1 MRHAPQYRS
10 VCLTNGV
17 YHISPGRHAG
27 RVDAIVR
34 HRDQAGHQRHHF
46 PEPAIPSSKS
56 LAPAKLRRVPGYR
69 ALAEAITE
77 RVLAGEMRAGDPLPT
92 EMELC
97 EAFGVNRST
106 VREAIRVL
114 EEARLL
120 HRESA
125 KRLVVSHPSPEDIG
139 QQFERMLRL
148 QEISFEELFEAVSVV
163 EPPMI
168 RLAAMRRSPAL
179 LDELAGVLA
188 RIESF
193 VADGTAPTELNA
205 EFSNLVARMS
215 GNRAL
220 MLAHGQLNGRSYR
233 RFQTFVFENVAVAGE
248 RLLVARRAI
257 LAALRAGDADE
268 AERWMR
274 RQIRDFRRGYELA
287 LAGRAPTA
295 SRAARTSAWP
305 AADSGACGGSGS
317 PTS

>member
-1 MRHAPQYRS
+1 M
-10 VCLTNGV
+10 
-17 YHISPGRHAG
+17 
-27 RVDAIVR
+27 
-34 HRDQAGHQRHHF
+34 
-46 PEPAIPSSKS
+46 
-56 LAPAKLRRVPGYR
+56 
-69 ALAEAITE
+69 LAEAITE
-77 RVLAGEMRAGDPLPT
+77 RVLAGEMREGDPLPT

-163 EPPMI
+163 EPPIMH
-168 RLAAMRRSPAL
+168 LAAMRRSPAL
-179 LDELAGVLA
+179 LDTLAGLLA
-188 RIESF
+188 RIESL
-193 VADGTAPTELNA
+193 VADGTAPTEINA
-205 EFSNLVARMS
+205 EFSNVVARMS

-220 MLAHGQLNGRSYR
+220 VLAHGQLNGRSYR
-233 RFQTFVFENVAVAGE
+233 RFQTFVFENVAVAGQ

-268 AERWMR
+268 AERWVR
-274 RQIRDFRRGYELA
+274 RQIQDFRRGYELA
-287 LAGRAPTA
+287 LATRPGELAPPARAGNAPTA
-295 SRAARTSAWP
+295 SRAVRSSA
-305 AADSGACGGSGS
+305 
-317 PTS
+317 

>member
-1 MRHAPQYRS
+1 M
-10 VCLTNGV
+10 G
-17 YHISPGRHAG
+17 
-27 RVDAIVR
+27 
-34 HRDQAGHQRHHF
+34 
-46 PEPAIPSSKS
+46 
-56 LAPAKLRRVPGYR
+56 KLRRVPGYR

-77 RVLAGEMRAGDPLPT
+77 RVLAGEMRAGESLPT

-120 HRESA
+120 RRESA
-125 KRLVVSHPSPEDIG
+125 KRLVVSHPSPADIG

-148 QEISFEELFEAVSVV
+148 QEISFGELFEAVSVV

-168 RLAAMRRSPAL
+168 RLAATRRSAPL
-179 LDELAGVLA
+179 LDELEGLLRRIEAGVA
-188 RIESF
+188 AAEP
-193 VADGTAPTELNA
+193 PTELNA
-205 EFSNLVARMS
+205 EFSNVVARMS

-220 MLAHGQLNGRSYR
+220 ILAHGQLNGRSYR
-233 RFQTFVFENVAVAGE
+233 RFQTFVFENVAVAGQ

-268 AERWMR
+268 AERWML

-287 LAGRAPTA
+287 LASRTGSAPTA
-295 SRAARTSAWP
+295 SRAARTSA
-305 AADSGACGGSGS
+305 
-317 PTS
+317 